1 MYKQQF
7 QIPSEKLKRAGR
19 VLRTV
24 LLTRAPHM
32 VRDRKYHLRT
42 YRKCMVGTE
51 MVEWLLQQSPIVH
64 SRNQAVGIWQALC
77 EEGIIVH
84 GNNRGYSYLENGKL
98 ISGPQLKN
106 EVKNKKYFD
115 DMQNIMIKRV
125 VQFPC
130 MVITRCMLML
140 LLKLFINK

>member
-84 GNNRGYSYLENGKL
+84 GNNGEYTGSYLENGKL
-98 ISGPQLKN
+98 ISLDH
-106 EVKNKKYFD
+106 VD
-115 DMQNIMIKRV
+115 S
-125 VQFPC
+125 
-130 MVITRCMLML
+130 
-140 LLKLFINK
+140 